1 MLYIQ
6 TFYSFPFTAIKYLLS
21 VLVLSLCFLCCV
33 PKSLPTF
40 SFVIFSNCFNISQ
53 VRNVST
59 LAETAI
65 YVATV
70 DKYSDVLKSI
80 LEWVARNSDQAGDI
94 KMENAD
100 CILHASLE
108 DDKEQVHNKKGN

>member
-1 MLYIQ
+1 MCFHFL
-6 TFYSFPFTAIKYLLS
+6 FSFF
-21 VLVLSLCFLCCV
+21 VL
-33 PKSLPTF
+33 KSLPTY
-40 SFVIFSNCFNISQ
+40 SFVIFSNCFNILQ

-59 LAETAI
+59 LTETAI

-80 LEWVARNSDQAGDI
+80 LEWVARNSDQAGEM

-108 DDKEQVHNKKGN
+108 DDKEQVNIKTRTSLDFNYVKPWLDLVKL